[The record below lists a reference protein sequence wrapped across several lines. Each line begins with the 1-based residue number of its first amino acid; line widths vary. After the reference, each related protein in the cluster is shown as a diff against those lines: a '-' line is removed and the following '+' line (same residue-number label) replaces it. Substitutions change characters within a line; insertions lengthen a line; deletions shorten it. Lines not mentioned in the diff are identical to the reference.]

1 MKCISSHSKPFQTM
15 FFQFFWVGTPKKFQR
30 LSTLFAIGG
39 GSSDPLWNIPHI
51 FFTGYLRKSAQP
63 RGGLAKKVFG
73 LYIYLSFQVFFL
85 FFTQKCAFL
94 NVYQSKILNCIFS
107 GRGMGGGLW
116 QKIKFLNAISID
128 LRVGGLGTFPYLN
141 KFFKGFL

>member
-39 GSSDPLWNIPHI
+39 GSSDPLWNIPHF

-94 NVYQSKILNCIFS
+94 NVYQSKFELYFFRE
-107 GRGMGGGLW
+107 GDGGGLP

-128 LRVGGLGTFPYLN
+128 LRGVWPVG
-141 KFFKGFL
+141 KFSLPEQVFF